1 MRRAAAPCALAAALA
16 CALAAPAPASAR
28 TLFEE
33 GEYTLE
39 LRSAF
44 KSTLLL
50 ATPFYDDP
58 ALWPE
63 TPTGAGLFR
72 LRFDLTANLTEHFSA
87 AVAYEHRARMA
98 SGGSTGAGI
107 LPPTTPAPF
116 RLRQLDWAIVDDAP
130 SYLHRH
136 ELDRAYVALHL
147 PFLELTV
154 GRQAIGLGRGVMFSA
169 VDIFAP
175 FVPTEADREWRRG
188 VDAVHA
194 ELRIPD
200 ISELSAD
207 VIVAFGTASADGLAS
222 YAALG
227 RLRAIV
233 GDVDGAVM
241 LGRRGEDTMVGAVLS
256 ANVGDAEM
264 HGELALFGTDGEGI
278 DGGLFGT
285 RAVVAKGVLGGSYV
299 FDIHRGLRVNLEY
312 HYSGFG
318 VENVGERPD
327 ILFEP
332 RFLERFA
339 RGDSQ
344 IFGRHALALALGM
357 ELVDELAAALSYL
370 QSPVDGSGLVSLAF
384 TYNHSDNVTV
394 ILSGLFP
401 WGSAPVSGVPT
412 SDFGS
417 SPFTLVLQA
426 RLYD

>member
-1 MRRAAAPCALAAALA
+1 MRRSWAALA
-16 CALAAPAPASAR
+16 LGAVLLAPSIAGAR
-28 TLFEE
+28 TIFEE

-50 ATPFYDDP
+50 SVPFYDDP
-58 ALWPE
+58 ILFPE

-72 LRFDLTANLTEHFSA
+72 LRFDVNANLTEYFSA

-98 SGGSTGAGI
+98 SGASTGAGL
-107 LPPTTPAPF
+107 LPPTAPAPF

-130 SYLHRH
+130 SYLHQH
-136 ELDRAYVALHL
+136 EFDRGWVALHL
-147 PFLELTV
+147 PFMELTV
-154 GRQAIGLGRGVMFSA
+154 GRQAIGLGRGVLFSA

-175 FVPTEADREWRRG
+175 FSPTEVDREWRRG
-188 VDAVHA
+188 VDAIHA
-194 ELRIPD
+194 ELRIPEL
-200 ISELSAD
+200 SELSAD
-207 VIVAFGTASADGLAS
+207 FIVAFGHASGDGLES
-222 YAALG
+222 YAMLG

-233 GDVDGAVM
+233 GDVDGSVM
-241 LGRRGEDTMVGAVLS
+241 LGRRGEDNMVGAVVS
-256 ANVGDAEM
+256 ANVADAEV

-299 FDIHRGLRVNLEY
+299 IDVGNGLRVNLEY

-318 VENVGERPD
+318 VENVGDRPD
-327 ILFEP
+327 ILFDP
-332 RFLERFA
+332 RFSERFA

-344 IFGRHALALALGM
+344 IFGRHVLALVVGYDLFDDLSG
-357 ELVDELAAALSYL
+357 ALSYL
-370 QSPVDGSGLVSLAF
+370 QSPVDGSGLVAAAF
-384 TYNHSDNVTV
+384 TWNHSDNVTV
-394 ILSGLFP
+394 ILNALVP
-401 WGSAPVSGVPT
+401 WGSSPRMGVPT

-417 SPFTLVLQA
+417 SPFTLLLQA